1 MVRSS
6 PVIRAWQACEGKGFD
21 WIETNLQKDLK
32 ELGAVWD
39 GLKDA
44 DVDVFS
50 ENLWQVDDRRW
61 R

>member
-1 MVRSS
+1 MSAPS
-6 PVIRAWQACEGKGFD
+6 IRAWQACEGKGFV
-21 WIETNLQKDLK
+21 WAETDLLKDLK
-32 ELGAVWD
+32 AYDAVWD